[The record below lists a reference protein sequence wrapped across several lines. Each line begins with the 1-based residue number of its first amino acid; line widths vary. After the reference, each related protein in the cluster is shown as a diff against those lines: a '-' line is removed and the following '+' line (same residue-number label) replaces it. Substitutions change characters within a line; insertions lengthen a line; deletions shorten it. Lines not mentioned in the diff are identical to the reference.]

1 MYLLAFKLILTPILI
16 AAASFAGRRWGPGVS
31 GWLVAL
37 PLVSGPVSFIF
48 AVQYSAPFASHAAIG
63 TMAGMISVSVYCY
76 AYSRLAPRRSWAVCV
91 LAAAFSFFVVT
102 SILNL
107 LTLSLIPTF
116 VAAVL
121 ALALARYLIP
131 EPAMVIAA
139 VTPPRWDIPARMITV
154 ALFITLLTFAADQLG
169 PQLSGLLSPFP
180 ILVTILAVFA
190 HIQYGSSAS
199 IHVLRGMLT
208 GLYAFTA
215 FFLIIGSLLTTLPLG
230 ITYLVAVITA
240 LAVNAFLL
248 RFVRQP
254 PSTEVAEI

>member
-131 EPAMVIAA
+131 APAMVIAA

-169 PQLSGLLSPFP
+169 
-180 ILVTILAVFA
+180 
-190 HIQYGSSAS
+190 
-199 IHVLRGMLT
+199 
-208 GLYAFTA
+208 
-215 FFLIIGSLLTTLPLG
+215 
-230 ITYLVAVITA
+230 
-240 LAVNAFLL
+240 
-248 RFVRQP
+248 
-254 PSTEVAEI
+254 